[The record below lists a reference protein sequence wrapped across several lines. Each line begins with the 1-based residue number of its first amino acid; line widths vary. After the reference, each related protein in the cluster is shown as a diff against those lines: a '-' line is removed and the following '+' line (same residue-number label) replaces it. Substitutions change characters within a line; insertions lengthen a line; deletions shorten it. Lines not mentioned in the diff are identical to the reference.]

1 MLWEV
6 TAMKDIEKKQQANIT
21 RREERNTFLPATD
34 IWETPEEI
42 TLRMDMPGV
51 SKDNLEIK
59 VEGDTLTV
67 HGGVPQDQPGH
78 ALYAEQRIGDFH
90 REFSLSDDLD
100 REKINAV
107 LNAGVL
113 TLTVAKVEKV
123 KPRKIQ
129 ILAN

>member
-1 MLWEV
+1 
-6 TAMKDIEKKQQANIT
+6 MKDIEKKQQANIT

-59 VEGDTLTV
+59 VEGDMLMV
-67 HGGVPQDQPGH
+67 HGGVSQDQPGNV
-78 ALYAEQRIGDFH
+78 LYAEQRVGDFH

-100 REKINAV
+100 REKINAA

-113 TLTVAKVEKV
+113 TLTVAKAEKV

-129 ILAN
+129 ITAN

>member
-1 MLWEV
+1 
-6 TAMKDIEKKQQANIT
+6 MKDIEKKQQAQIT
-21 RREERNTFLPATD
+21 RREERSTFLPATD

-67 HGGVPQDQPGH
+67 HGGVSLDQPGNI
-78 ALYAEQRIGDFH
+78 LYAEQRVGDFH
-90 REFSLSDDLD
+90 REFSLSDDID
-100 REKINAV
+100 REKINAA

-113 TLTVAKVEKV
+113 TLTVAKAEKV
-123 KPRKIQ
+123 KPKKIQ
-129 ILAN
+129 IAAN

>member
-1 MLWEV
+1 ME
-6 TAMKDIEKKQQANIT
+6 DIEKKHQANIT
-21 RREERNTFLPATD
+21 RRQERNTFLPATD

-51 SKDNLEIK
+51 SKENLEIK

-67 HGGVPQDQPGH
+67 HGGLSQDQPGNV
-78 ALYAEQRIGDFH
+78 LYAEQRIGDFH

-100 REKINAV
+100 REKINAA

-113 TLTVAKVEKV
+113 TLTVSKAEKI

-129 ILAN
+129 ISAN

>member
-1 MLWEV
+1 
-6 TAMKDIEKKQQANIT
+6 MKDIEKKQQANIT

-67 HGGVPQDQPGH
+67 HGGVSQDQPGN
-78 ALYAEQRIGDFH
+78 ALYAEQRVGDFH
-90 REFSLSDDLD
+90 REFSLSDDID
-100 REKINAV
+100 RDKINAA

-113 TLTVAKVEKV
+113 TLTVAKAEKV

-129 ILAN
+129 IAAN